1 MALNT
6 AGPLFGR
13 IVKVVFPGPILAGHM
28 ATVAECISI
37 HIHFAT
43 VRFMTILTYD
53 PGFIHLALKEGGVHI
68 YLILNLSIREIEILV
83 KQGGP
88 VGIQKGTS
96 MVVVFGGNSPSGMAP
111 GAHLYQLV

>member
-37 HIHFAT
+37 HVYFAT
-43 VRFMTILTYD
+43 VRFMAILTYD
-53 PGFIHLALKEGGVHI
+53 PGFIHLALKEGSVHI
-68 YLILNLSIREIEILV
+68 YFILDLSVWEIEILV
-83 KQGGP
+83 QQRGP
-88 VGIQKGTS
+88 VGIQ
-96 MVVVFGGNSPSGMAP
+96 
-111 GAHLYQLV
+111 Q

>member
-37 HIHFAT
+37 HIYFAT
-43 VRFMTILTYD
+43 VRFMAILAHHA
-53 PGFIHLALKEGGVHI
+53 GFMHFALKEGGI
-68 YLILNLSIREIEILV
+68 YIDLILDLSVGEV
-83 KQGGP
+83 KTFIQQGGP
-88 VGIQKGTS
+88 VGIQ
-96 MVVVFGGNSPSGMAP
+96 
-111 GAHLYQLV
+111 